1 VLDWLFFV
9 PVAIALSLVW
19 ALLALFSA
27 VWSVQYVREGLF
39 LYGLLSLVLPG
50 VMLASLMHQAEVLPA
65 GVPRAEVLVF
75 GMFRP
80 SGLLEPAMHA
90 GDVAHFFV
98 VKPSYDKIIAML
110 PNDGSRFDEF
120 NWGGLLFAS
129 KGVVYDETDQIAM
142 PKDRRSA
149 AWLARV
155 GGGDLMCGGSDLVAP
170 VQPLWSHYYV
180 AGFGC

>member
-1 VLDWLFFV
+1 VL
-9 PVAIALSLVW
+9 VAIPLSLVW
-19 ALLALFSA
+19 VLLALLSA
-27 VWSVQYVREGLF
+27 VWSVQYVHRGAF
-39 LYGLLSLVLPG
+39 LYGVLSLVLPG
-50 VMLASLMHQAEVLPA
+50 VMLASAQAEVQRAGVPPAGMSQAEVLVS
-65 GVPRAEVLVF
+65 GMLF
-75 GMFRP
+75 GIVGP
-80 SGLLEPAMHA
+80 SGLLEPAIYA

-98 VKPSYDKIIAML
+98 AKPSYDKVIAML

-155 GGGDLMCGGSDLVAP
+155 GRGDLMCGGSDLVAP